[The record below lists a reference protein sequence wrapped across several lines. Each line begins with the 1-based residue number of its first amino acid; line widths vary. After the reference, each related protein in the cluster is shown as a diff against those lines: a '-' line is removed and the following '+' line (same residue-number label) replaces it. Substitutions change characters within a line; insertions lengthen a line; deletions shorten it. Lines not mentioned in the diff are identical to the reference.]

1 MPHSEK
7 ILKLLKIYL
16 TYQEINMPELPEVE
30 TIRRGLSK
38 RIDGKTITDILILN
52 KKSFIGDE
60 SKVVKSKVESIE
72 RRAKVIRIKLSNDL
86 NLLFHLKMTGQ
97 MIHEHHNPGDGDTID
112 FAGGHPSH
120 DWHAKLPNTN
130 TRIIFEFDDKS
141 KLSFNDMRKFG
152 WCKLLTDNEVEAI
165 FKKDYG
171 LEPLDVN
178 FTVEYL
184 LEKGKRIPNRNA
196 KQFLMDQTIC
206 AGMGN
211 IYTDEALFEARIS
224 PLRKIKDIKLS
235 EWQTLISSMQKV
247 LNLGIKYGGTTD
259 SDYVDVEGHKGGMQD
274 HLKVYHRQGKDCP
287 WGCGG
292 QVTQIRIAGRGTHF
306 CSNCQS

>member
-1 MPHSEK
+1 
-7 ILKLLKIYL
+7 
-16 TYQEINMPELPEVE
+16 MPELPEVE

-38 RIDGKTITDILILN
+38 RLDSKTIVNIDVKN
-52 KKSFIGDE
+52 AKSFQGD
-60 SKVVKSKVESIE
+60 VKSVIDSKILSIE
-72 RRAKVIRIKLSNDL
+72 RRAKVIRFKLSNNL

-97 MIHEHHNPGDGDTID
+97 LIHEHHNPGDGDTID

-141 KLSFNDMRKFG
+141 KLFFNDMRKFG
-152 WCKLLTDNEVEAI
+152 WCKVLTNGEIENI

-171 LEPLDVN
+171 LEPLGKD

-211 IYTDEALFEARIS
+211 IYTDEALFDAKIS
-224 PLRKIKDIKLS
+224 PKRKVKDIKIS
-235 EWQTLISSMQKV
+235 EWRALIASMQKV
-247 LNLGIKYGGTTD
+247 LALGIKYGGTTD
-259 SDYVDVEGHKGGMQD
+259 SDYVDAEGHKGGMQD
-274 HLKVYHRQGKDCP
+274 YLKVYHQQGKTCP
-287 WGCGG
+287 NNCGG
-292 QVTQIRIAGRGTHF
+292 KISQIRIGGRGTHF
-306 CSNCQS
+306 CPDCQL